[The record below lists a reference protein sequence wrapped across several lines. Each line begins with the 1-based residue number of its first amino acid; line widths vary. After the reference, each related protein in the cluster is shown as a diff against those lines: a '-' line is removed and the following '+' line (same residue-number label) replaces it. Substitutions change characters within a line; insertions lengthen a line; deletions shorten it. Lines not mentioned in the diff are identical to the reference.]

1 MAIIVRRDATRGERR
16 RVLIIGL
23 GGLGC
28 PVAELL
34 AQTQSCE
41 LVLAD
46 GDRVDRSNLPRQW
59 LYGDADLGA
68 FKVDAAAKR
77 LRDSF
82 PGVAL
87 QSRGVVK
94 DLDPSPYALVID
106 CTDDVDFKFAV
117 NDACVRERVP
127 LISGGVIGLRGY
139 ALRVEG
145 GPCLRCVFEAPTE
158 DMRRTCR
165 DAGVLGPL
173 TSVVG
178 AVMAAMAM
186 RSLAGEKSEPLWS
199 VDLVDQRARVS
210 QWQRRDDCGVEHS
223 GVSHVVS

>member
-1 MAIIVRRDATRGERR
+1 MAIVVRRDATRGERR
-16 RVLIIGL
+16 RVLVIGL

-41 LVLAD
+41 LELAD
-46 GDRVDRSNLPRQW
+46 GDKVDRSNLPRQW
-59 LYGDADLGA
+59 LYGDADLGMQ
-68 FKVDAAAKR
+68 KVDAAAKR
-77 LRDSF
+77 LRSAF

-87 QSRGVVK
+87 RTSGVVQ
-94 DLDPSPYALVID
+94 DLDPTPYALVID

-117 NDACVRERVP
+117 NDACVRARVP

-145 GPCLRCVFEAPTE
+145 GPCLRCVFEAPTDE
-158 DMRRTCR
+158 MRKSCR

-186 RSLAGEKSEPLWS
+186 RSLAAEKAEPMWS
-199 VDLVDQRARVS
+199 IDLLDQRARVS
-210 QWQRRDDCGVEHS
+210 QWQRRDNCGVTHALT
-223 GVSHVVS
+223 

>member
-1 MAIIVRRDATRGERR
+1 MPVVVRRDSSRGERR

-46 GDRVDRSNLPRQW
+46 GDKVDRSNLPRQW
-59 LYGDADLGA
+59 LYGDADVGA
-68 FKVDAAAKR
+68 SKADAAAKR
-77 LRDSF
+77 LRSLF
-82 PGVAL
+82 PSVAL
-87 QSRGVVK
+87 QTRGVIK
-94 DLDPSPYALVID
+94 DLDPKDYALVID

-117 NDACVRERVP
+117 NDACVRGRIP

-139 ALRVEG
+139 ALRVEN
-145 GPCLRCVFEAPTE
+145 GPCLRCVFEEPTD

-165 DAGVLGPL
+165 DAGVLAPL

-186 RSLAGEKSEPLWS
+186 RSLAGEKAEPMWS
-199 VDLVDQRARVS
+199 VDLIDQHARVS
-210 QWQRRDDCGVEHS
+210 QWQQRESC
-223 GVSHVVS
+223 GVSHALT